1 MTTLA
6 AKTIRRR
13 KRLGTGAVIANA
25 ARYLVLLAGVALF
38 ALPIFWMFAAA
49 VKPANELAV
58 DPFAVPSA
66 IEFSNL
72 ARAWE
77 VGHYGDYL
85 LNTLIYCV
93 AIVAAVCLLCCL
105 GGYAFGVLE
114 FPGRDAL
121 FVVFLV
127 GMVVPFQAVMI
138 PEYYLA
144 RDLGILGTMWA
155 YVLPGTAFGLGF
167 GMFMMRA
174 FFLGLPREI
183 ANAARLDGAS
193 ERQVFLRIMLP
204 LARPGLATLV
214 VFQFMFTWKNFL
226 IPLVLV
232 QNESLRPLSLGITFF
247 FGRYTSDL
255 GLIASG
261 VTIASLPMIVLYI
274 VLQRHVTRGITQGAL
289 KG

>member
-1 MTTLA
+1 MIVA
-6 AKTIRRR
+6 APMPRRR
-13 KRLGTGAVIANA
+13 KAIRPTRVAAEA
-25 ARYLVLLAGVALF
+25 ARYIVLIGALAVF
-38 ALPIFWMFAAA
+38 ALPIYWMVAAA
-49 VKPANELAV
+49 LKPMGELAA
-58 DPFAVPSA
+58 DPFAWPGA
-66 IEFSNL
+66 ADLGNL
-72 ARAWE
+72 VRAWT

-85 LNTLIYCV
+85 LNTVIYCT
-93 AIVAAVCLLCCL
+93 AIVAGVCALACF

-114 FPGRDAL
+114 FPGRDLL

-138 PEYYLA
+138 PEYYLV
-144 RDLGILGTMWA
+144 RDLRILGTMWA
-155 YVLPGTAFGLGF
+155 YILPATAFGLGF

-174 FFLGLPREI
+174 FFRGLPREI
-183 ANAARLDGAS
+183 ASAARLDGAN
-193 ERQVFLRIMLP
+193 EWQVFWQIMLP

-232 QNESLRPLSLGITFF
+232 QSESLRPVSLGITFF

-255 GLIASG
+255 GLIAAG
-261 VTIASLPMIVLYI
+261 VTLASLPMIALYV